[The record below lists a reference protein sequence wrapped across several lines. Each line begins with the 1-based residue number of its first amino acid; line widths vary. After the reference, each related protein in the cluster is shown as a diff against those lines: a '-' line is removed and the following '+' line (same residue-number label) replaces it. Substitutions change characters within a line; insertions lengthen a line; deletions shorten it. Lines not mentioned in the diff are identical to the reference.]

1 MDVLAEQAAKRV
13 RKDEEE
19 KEEERVQPAQQVE
32 RPGLAVYVRYQVED
46 GLGNQMWRAFAAEN
60 FRWRIHNRIEELALG
75 RYKLCTRVLAVEPYA
90 FRPGAN
96 ARVNASPHEPNEPP
110 YTPLLLPDA
119 LSVSSTDPFAVAPNN
134 LCWADRPQDEDIGDT
149 ADAFVENVAQL
160 AVCNADTDDLVMADV
175 RGCCQR
181 VELLPKL
188 SVVRRLLAQQ
198 MERDWPETA
207 ALAVSPIATNEL
219 WTVHLRFGD
228 YKRMM
233 DAQHST
239 DYDAMKTWV
248 KEQFA
253 AVRASC
259 RARAMQPVFNIV
271 THAAWRA
278 EAEKLV
284 LAATSKNDTV
294 IWADTMNALQTLRY
308 LADAKGCYIC
318 SPSSLGWWGAA
329 LSHAQ
334 RILLPRPWLRAF
346 GAQRAMEPSG
356 VFGQFDPQPWR
367 WEPAAHTLQNFDQE
381 EDAAAELDDDPAAL
395 HEIYLRTY
403 MDDLAWAKLCLV
415 SIAAHWRPTPR
426 VHERLIVHGGREV
439 LDALRTL
446 WWATES
452 EAAELCPKREIS
464 PALGECEANWG
475 CTGLKVEFIETAP
488 GHDTYDGQQADKL
501 ERAVLI
507 ANTEQDRPYPYIF
520 ITYIDSDVQARR
532 PFSFS
537 TFVPDGKRPTLL
549 RTPWEE
555 VPEAERWRAATEN
568 ALGLATTHEHMRRLP
583 ITHHVGTVAS
593 AVAHAARR
601 RGLASGEW
609 LASVSHHLYQDFSE
623 FNYVGAYATHYESGA
638 YDIGDPK
645 QQQQGEW
652 PFVQQWSGSF
662 RAGPAD
668 TRADAEREFFA
679 RGLSA
684 LLPTVCLSPPV
695 LRLPSGVCVP
705 SGDSHFLPWFATL
718 GFDHQTRHCSAISA
732 AITSW
737 FRARAQDLATNTRFV
752 AIDGGAYV
760 GAISTEMYAS
770 LTEALAWLASP
781 GARAHVLSIEPAQ
794 PQLTALTKNAAMI
807 KAANRSAAVS
817 WQIIAAALGRKREEP
832 KWVAASSSDISAG
845 TLENFGATQIRNERG
860 ALNDQTVEVTS
871 IDALAL
877 EVAES
882 LTGAPGCERDVSA
895 AAVCFVK
902 LDLEGYEFFA
912 LEGAGEVLQKCR
924 PALLLELA
932 PGHLQRA
939 TGEDKTAASVIA
951 RLMRYGYEPYTAC
964 HNGRL
969 VRRGTMDALL
979 ATYCT
984 ENPPAQDDVLFMHP
998 DTVSNPERKRL
1009 GAISV
1014 DSSDSSDS
1022 E

>member
-1 MDVLAEQAAKRV
+1 MRTKKGMDVLAEQAAKRV

-19 KEEERVQPAQQVE
+19 KKEEEHAQPAQQVE

-60 FRWRIHNRIEELALG
+60 FRRRIHNRIEELALG

-119 LSVSSTDPFAVAPNN
+119 LSVSSTNPFAVASNN
-134 LCWADRPQDEDIGDT
+134 LCWADRPQNEDIGDS
-149 ADAFVENVAQL
+149 ADAFVETVAQF
-160 AVCNADTDDLVMADV
+160 AVRNADTDDMVMADV

-188 SVVRRLLAQQ
+188 SAVRRLLDQE

-207 ALAVSPIATNEL
+207 ALAISPIATNEV
-219 WTVHLRFGD
+219 WTVHLRLGD

-239 DYDAMKTWV
+239 DYDAMQTWV

-259 RARAMQPVFNIV
+259 RARAMHPIFNIV

-278 EAEKLV
+278 EAEALIKP
-284 LAATSKNDTV
+284 ATSKNDTV
-294 IWADTMNALQTLRY
+294 IWAPEMNALQTLRY
-308 LADAKGCYIC
+308 LSNAKGGYIC

-346 GAQRAMEPSG
+346 GAQRAMEPSS
-356 VFGQFDPQPWR
+356 VFGQFDPEPWR
-367 WEPAAHTLQNFDQE
+367 WESTAHTLHNFAQM
-381 EDAAAELDDDPAAL
+381 EDASAELDEDPVAL

-403 MDDLAWAKLCLV
+403 VNDLAWAKLCLV
-415 SIAAHWRPTPR
+415 SLAAHWRPTPR
-426 VHERLIVHGGREV
+426 VHERLVVQAGRDV
-439 LDALRTL
+439 LETLRTL
-446 WWATES
+446 WWAMES

-475 CTGLKVEFIETAP
+475 CTALKVEFIETAP

-501 ERAVLI
+501 ERAVYI
-507 ANTEQDRPYPYIF
+507 ANTEQERPYPYIF
-520 ITYIDSDVQARR
+520 ITYIDSDVQARA

-537 TFVPDGKRPTLL
+537 TLVPDGKRPTLL
-549 RTPWEE
+549 HAPWEE
-555 VPEAERWRAATEN
+555 VKEALKWRAATEN
-568 ALGLATTHEHMRRLP
+568 ALGHATTHEHMRRLP

-593 AVAHAARR
+593 AVAHVAQR
-601 RGLASGEW
+601 RGLSSGEW
-609 LASVSHHLYQDFSE
+609 LASVSCHLYQDFSE
-623 FNYVGAYATHYESGA
+623 FNYVGAYAAHYESGA
-638 YDIGDPK
+638 YDILDPRPSA
-645 QQQQGEW
+645 W
-652 PFVQQWSGSF
+652 PFVQQWSHSF
-662 RAGPAD
+662 RAGPAV
-668 TRADAEREFFA
+668 TRADTEREFFA
-679 RGLSA
+679 RQLTD
-684 LLPTVCLSPPV
+684 LLPVSAGEARV

-705 SGDSHFLPWFATL
+705 AGDSHFLPWFATL
-718 GFDHQTRHCSAISA
+718 GFDHQSRYCNSVSA

-737 FRARAQDLATNTRFV
+737 FRARAQSLATNTRFV
-752 AIDGGAYV
+752 AIDGGAYA

-781 GARAHVLSIEPAQ
+781 GARAHVLSVEPAH
-794 PQLTALTKNAAMI
+794 PQLTALTKNVAMI
-807 KAANRSAAVS
+807 KAANRSTAVS
-817 WQIIAAALGRKREEP
+817 WQVVAAALGRKGEEGR
-832 KWVAASSSDISAG
+832 WLDNGHDLAA
-845 TLENFGATQIRNERG
+845 LNNFGATQLKNEKGYGDQG
-860 ALNDQTVEVTS
+860 AEVTS

-882 LTGAPGCERDVSA
+882 LTGAPGCEPDVSA
-895 AAVCFVK
+895 AAVCFIK

-912 LEGAGEVLQKCR
+912 LEGAGAVLEKCR

-939 TGEDKTAASVIA
+939 TGEDKAAASVIA

-998 DTVSNPERKRL
+998 ETVSNPERKRL

-1014 DSSDSSDS
+1014 DSSDSDS